1 MNLILE
7 LLYTIS
13 AFIFAPKPN
22 PAVVLHIL
30 HNLSQFNIH
39 NKMFVRIQKRKV
51 KTAIQQEFFFL
62 WRILYDS
69 AICLDPQPAPHQGL
83 E

>member
-51 KTAIQQEFFFL
+51 KTATSQQEIFFI

-69 AICLDPQPAPHQGL
+69 AGCLDPQPHMKC
-83 E
+83 

>member
-51 KTAIQQEFFFL
+51 TTATQQQIFFIC
-62 WRILYDS
+62 WRILYNS
-69 AICLDPQPAPHQGL
+69 AVCLDPQPHMKGW
-83 E
+83 